1 MHSLQPYDKVISK
14 VFKCCKKTASNE
26 KEDHEKINQSQ
37 ESIAKNSI
45 EGRNIYENKGFDLK
59 MLNGVD

>member
-14 VFKCCKKTASNE
+14 VFKCCKKTTSNE

-37 ESIAKNSI
+37 ESITKDSKDESNV
-45 EGRNIYENKGFDLK
+45 YENKGFDNK